1 MSNLNVSANVLLG
14 SKPFIKVANRLINQ
28 IQIILGQRHGRDIY
42 RDVVK
47 IFAYTYKV
55 DKVDFFYQSCAS
67 FARNLK
73 LIL

>member
-55 DKVDFFYQSCAS
+55 DFSGFF
-67 FARNLK
+67 FINLAPV
-73 LIL
+73 LLGT